1 MMTPYSKI
9 FERFQGKIQD
19 YTIDEMFLNSIEDYE
34 DYLMGFLKSGLVKF
48 SYCKNDLSDRDE
60 ENRSFTADLTELEQE
75 ILSQLMLGEWFEKEV
90 NNILD
95 MRLAISSSDWK
106 RYSESQNF
114 KEKAVLRDKAIERA
128 DSLMMQYY
136 LKNMSVN

>member
-1 MMTPYSKI
+1 MTPYSKI

>member
-1 MMTPYSKI
+1 MTPYSKI

-34 DYLMGFLKSGLVKF
+34 NYLTGFLRSGLVKF

>member
-1 MMTPYSKI
+1 MTPYSKV

-19 YTIDEMFLNSIEDYE
+19 YVIDEMFVASIENYE
-34 DYLMGFLKSGLVKF
+34 NYLTGFLKSALIKF
-48 SYCKNDLSDRDE
+48 TYCKTDLSNRDDG
-60 ENRSFTADLTELEQE
+60 NKLFMSDLTEFEQE
-75 ILSQLMLGEWFEKEV
+75 ILAQLMLCEWFEKEV

-114 KEKAVLRDKAIERA
+114 REKSVLRDKSIERA

-136 LKNMSVN
+136 LKNMGTT

>member
-1 MMTPYSKI
+1 MTPYSKI

-19 YTIDEMFLNSIEDYE
+19 YTIDEMFLSSIEDYE
-34 DYLMGFLKSGLVKF
+34 DYLTGFLKSGLVKF

>member
-1 MMTPYSKI
+1 MTPYSKI

-34 DYLMGFLKSGLVKF
+34 DYLTGFLKSGLVKF
-48 SYCKNDLSDRDE
+48 SYCKNDLSARDE
-60 ENRSFTADLTELEQE
+60 ENRSFTVDLTELEQE

-128 DSLMMQYY
+128 DALMMQYY

>member
-1 MMTPYSKI
+1 MTPYSKI

-34 DYLMGFLKSGLVKF
+34 NYLTGFLKSGLVKF

-60 ENRSFTADLTELEQE
+60 ENRNFTADLTELEQE
-75 ILSQLMLGEWFEKEV
+75 ILSQLMLSEWFEKEV

-95 MRLAISSSDWK
+95 MRLAISSTDWK

-114 KEKAVLRDKAIERA
+114 KEKAVLRDKAVERA

>member
-1 MMTPYSKI
+1 MTPYSKI
-9 FERFQGKIQD
+9 FERFQSKIQD
-19 YTIDEMFLNSIEDYE
+19 YTIDEMFLRSIEDYE
-34 DYLMGFLKSGLVKF
+34 DYLTGFLKSGLVKF
-48 SYCKNDLSDRDE
+48 SYCKSDLSDRDE
-60 ENRSFTADLTELEQE
+60 ENKNFTADLTELEQE

>member
-1 MMTPYSKI
+1 MTPYSKI

-34 DYLMGFLKSGLVKF
+34 DYLTGFLKSGLVKF
-48 SYCKNDLSDRDE
+48 SYSKSDLFDRDE
-60 ENRSFTADLTELEQE
+60 ENKYFAADLTELEQE

-136 LKNMSVN
+136 LKNMSVY

>member
-1 MMTPYSKI
+1 MTPYSKI
-9 FERFQGKIQD
+9 FERFQSKIQD

-34 DYLMGFLKSGLVKF
+34 FYLTGFLKSGLVKF
-48 SYCKNDLSDRDE
+48 NYCKNDLSDRDE

-95 MRLAISSSDWK
+95 MRLAISSSAWK